1 MWSVTFST
9 ETEGPRRVRTATVG
23 HAFECADGIW
33 RKVLSIAAGPYG
45 DVAIVLADG
54 FVELIAAGS
63 VLRTKDTGRRVP
75 SRTEKPAVPAP
86 AVLPVSVG
94 LVCGVDYHS
103 GPFGKRTI
111 MLDDYDGNRL
121 VVSFGRGDPVTLGL
135 LDVHGVVTSKELCGL
150 GSVSK
155 WHYSSPHSPP
165 SSSST
170 RPR

>member
-75 SRTEKPAVPAP
+75 SGTRKACSASASGAAGECR
-86 AVLPVSVG
+86 VG
-94 LVCGVDYHS
+94 LW
-103 GPFGKRTI
+103 
-111 MLDDYDGNRL
+111 
-121 VVSFGRGDPVTLGL
+121 
-135 LDVHGVVTSKELCGL
+135 CGL
-150 GSVSK
+150 PL
-155 WHYSSPHSPP
+155 WALWETDDHA
-165 SSSST
+165 
-170 RPR
+170 